1 MKTTKRNFLKGL
13 VAAPSL
19 AAPAL
24 ILAGASQALADSHV
38 ASASAQVPGFYRY
51 RVGQIEITALLDGYM
66 PLPDQFVLGY
76 DETAA
81 RESTAAVYRRFIS
94 GYSSIPVNGYVINT
108 GDKLI
113 LVDAGGSAMISETLG
128 GLTANLRA
136 AGFDP
141 ADIDTVLFT
150 HFHPDHI
157 GALLNAE
164 GGKTFENA
172 TLICDEAEWGFAHS
186 DDVRAAAPDEFKG
199 MIDMIRSFVA
209 PYNDNRE
216 MFSGEKEL
224 FTGVTSVPLPGHT
237 PGHTGY
243 AIHSGDESLLI
254 WGDIIHVSTL
264 QFANPDWGV
273 VFDTDPA
280 MAAETRKRMLDRAS
294 SDRMA
299 VTGMHLDFPG
309 FGYVE
314 KSGSAFR
321 HINAPWMP
329 A

>member
-1 MKTTKRNFLKGL
+1 MKTTKRNFLKGA
-13 VAAPSL
+13 VATSAL

-24 ILAGASQALADSHV
+24 ILAGTNQALAETQAPV
-38 ASASAQVPGFYRY
+38 TAQAPGFYKY

-66 PLPDQFVLGY
+66 PLPDQFVFGY
-76 DETAA
+76 DEAEA
-81 RESTAAVYRRFIS
+81 RESTAAAYRRFTS
-94 GYSSIPVNGYVINT
+94 GYTNIPVNGYVINT

-113 LVDAGGSAMISETLG
+113 LVDAGGSAMVSETLG

-141 ADIDTVLFT
+141 TDIDTVLFT
-150 HFHPDHI
+150 HFHPDHV
-157 GALLNAE
+157 GALLNAN
-164 GGKTFENA
+164 GGRTFENA

-186 DDVRAAAPDEFKG
+186 DEVRAAAPDEFKG

-209 PYNDNRE
+209 PYRDNRE

-224 FTGVTSVPLPGHT
+224 FSGITSVPLPGHT

-243 AIHSGDESLLI
+243 AIHSDDESLLI

-264 QFANPDWGV
+264 QFANPEWGV
-273 VFDTDPA
+273 VFDTDPT

-294 SDRMA
+294 ADRMA
-299 VTGMHLDFPG
+299 VTGMHIDFPG

-314 KSGSAFR
+314 RSGDAFR
-321 HINAPWMP
+321 HVNAPWMP

>member
-1 MKTTKRNFLKGL
+1 MKTTKRSFLKGA
-13 VAAPSL
+13 VATSAL

-24 ILAGASQALADSHV
+24 ILAGTNQALAETQAPV
-38 ASASAQVPGFYRY
+38 TAQAPGLYKY

-66 PLPDQFVLGY
+66 PLPDQFVFGY
-76 DETAA
+76 DEAEA
-81 RESTAAVYRRFIS
+81 RESTAAAYRRFTS
-94 GYSSIPVNGYVINT
+94 GYTNIPVNGYVINT

-113 LVDAGGSAMISETLG
+113 LVDAGGSAMVSETLG

-150 HFHPDHI
+150 HFHPDHV
-157 GALLNAE
+157 GALLNE
-164 GGKTFENA
+164 NGGKTFENA

-186 DDVRAAAPDEFKG
+186 DEVRAAAPDEFKG

-209 PYNDNRE
+209 PYRDNRE

-224 FTGVTSVPLPGHT
+224 FSGITSVPLPGHT

-243 AIHSGDESLLI
+243 AIHSDDESLLI

-264 QFANPDWGV
+264 QFANPEWGV
-273 VFDTDPA
+273 VFDTDPTL
-280 MAAETRKRMLDRAS
+280 AAETRKRMLDRAS
-294 SDRMA
+294 ADRMA
-299 VTGMHLDFPG
+299 VTGMHIDFPG

-314 KSGSAFR
+314 RSGDAFR
-321 HINAPWMP
+321 HVNAPWMP